1 LRPGAEDQGIRREV
15 EGEYSGGFGIS
26 FLGIRCLEEIH
37 SGEAIVG
44 QESII
49 ALAWR
54 QTVVACEK
62 ATGDSWTT
70 R

>member
-1 LRPGAEDQGIRREV
+1 VVEDQGIRREV
-15 EGEYSGGFGIS
+15 EGEYCGGFGIA

-37 SGEAIVG
+37 PGEAIVG
-44 QESII
+44 QETII

-54 QTVVACEK
+54 QSGVACEK
-62 ATGDSWTT
+62 ASGDSWPS